1 MSSNKSTAA
10 PSSTYLRFQ
19 QAGEK
24 ALREKQFESAKRA
37 FDHAFSRVSHDPNP
51 DTSTLI
57 SILDLRLE
65 ARLKLGDLDAAVKD
79 ARTMIRY
86 DRTDARG
93 YLRCG
98 QLARLKS
105 DFAGAQTWY
114 QQGLKNVPQHH
125 EGYRKL
131 ASLSAKSIDKSAAPP
146 NKCRDPLTVLPV
158 EIIHMVYQY
167 LDLQEATS
175 CLRVSRLWRN
185 SLLATYS
192 IWDTFDLTGI
202 KKPMI
207 VRHLKACIRRLPNPP
222 TTVRLNKLTP
232 TARDHLSGYLRAHWD
247 NTLEHLSVDLPHL
260 LDLDSFRRS
269 APAVK
274 SLHLGVQCPVDFKS
288 VSDLLRSCNTLRY
301 ARFDAIIKGQQP
313 WAPIHDDLC
322 DESEKKKRQET
333 PVLLTRLG
341 LTAVSGPLQVDERF
355 IDPSGLFHDFP
366 NLEELQC
373 TGFAFRGLDADLS
386 KAKCLRQL
394 TLRDCRPQHDLRLP
408 SSLEVLICKETHCSP
423 WSVPHPP
430 PGFQQDA
437 ENVQTLFNLKVL
449 QMDLVGRH
457 LSRVLGLVRDSP
469 SATLTRLDLSGSD
482 MAPRHLSSL
491 LAAGKLS
498 QLTFLGLRD
507 IDLVDEHV
515 QSIAVGCPMLEH
527 VEFSGLRITGV
538 AIKEICMRTQIKEL
552 RLSACPRISAD
563 AIAWARAREITV
575 VIQEPG
581 RTQTSGRRVRY
592 G

>member
-1 MSSNKSTAA
+1 MKSNKSTAA
-10 PSSTYLRFQ
+10 PSSAYLRFQ

-24 ALREKQFESAKRA
+24 ALQEKQFDSAKRA
-37 FDHAFSRVSHDPNP
+37 FDHAILQVSHDPNR

-65 ARLKLGDLDAAVKD
+65 ARLKLGDFDAAVKD
-79 ARTMIRY
+79 ARTMLRY

-105 DFAGAQTWY
+105 EFAGAQTWY
-114 QQGLKNVPQHH
+114 QQGLKNVPQNH

-146 NKCRDPLTVLPV
+146 NKCRDPLTVLPL
-158 EIIHMVYQY
+158 EIIHMVYRY

-185 SLLATYS
+185 SLLATHC
-192 IWDTFDLTGI
+192 IWNTFDLTGI
-202 KKPMI
+202 KIPMI

-232 TARDHLSGYLRAHWD
+232 TAVTHLSEYLRAHWN
-247 NTLEHLSVDLPHL
+247 NTLEHLSIDLPHL

-269 APAVK
+269 ARAVK
-274 SLHLGVQCPVDFKS
+274 SLHLGVRCPVDFKS

-301 ARFDAIIKGQQP
+301 ARFDAILKSRQP
-313 WAPIHDDLC
+313 SDPIHDDLRC
-322 DESEKKKRQET
+322 EWEEKRQKT
-333 PVLLTRLG
+333 PLLLAHLA
-341 LTAVSGPLQVDERF
+341 LTAVFRPWEGDERF
-355 IDPSGLFHDFP
+355 IDPSGLFHDLP

-373 TGFAFRGLDADLS
+373 SGFAFRGLDADLS

-394 TLRDCRPQHDLRLP
+394 ILRDCRPQCDLRLP
-408 SSLEVLICKETHCSP
+408 SSLEVLICKETHCPP
-423 WSVPHPP
+423 WPVPHPLL
-430 PGFQQDA
+430 GFQQHA

-449 QMDLVGRH
+449 EMDLDGRH
-457 LSRVLGLVRDSP
+457 LSRVFRLIKDSP
-469 SATLTRLDLSGSD
+469 TATLTRLDLSGSD
-482 MAPRHLSSL
+482 MAPQHLRSL

-498 QLTFLGLRD
+498 QLTFLGLRH
-507 IDLVDEHV
+507 IDLLDEHV

-538 AIKEICMRTQIKEL
+538 AIKELCMRTQIKEL
-552 RLSACPRISAD
+552 RLSACSCISAD

-575 VIQEPG
+575 VIQEPECR
-581 RTQTSGRRVRY
+581 RTSARRVRY